1 MKVVWINKEWNAL
14 IFVVNCTAHSFF
26 RQCDWSRW
34 CPKIPVEHSKLV
46 TETSSYL
53 LHRSHFWK
61 IIPVELDQFNM
72 GKFRTQYSNL
82 DLKYT
87 CPSLWHC
94 WTSGNARVMHVHTF
108 CFSYGKLNWVSPP
121 PLWHFFLQGF
131 LCISTAKQ
139 WNGFSFVQTN
149 IASRVEM
156 FLGREIFLHKSV
168 WEHNWWI
175 SVFRETSATEALRQA
190 SRHVGW
196 ISLLHTKQNCFIADL
211 NNRCFSCIHF
221 FHESISSVCVGWT
234 KNVMGS
240 AKCNYFLEATFF
252 LNFSD
257 ILYNFLISDLHFKI
271 DVYALACFFWHVTR
285 LLNPNDSDQLSTYH
299 QTARTWKSSGVLFAA
314 ANHHYFKT
322 TN

>member
-1 MKVVWINKEWNAL
+1 MA
-14 IFVVNCTAHSFF
+14 
-26 RQCDWSRW
+26 
-34 CPKIPVEHSKLV
+34 
-46 TETSSYL
+46 
-53 LHRSHFWK
+53 
-61 IIPVELDQFNM
+61 
-72 GKFRTQYSNL
+72 
-82 DLKYT
+82 
-87 CPSLWHC
+87 
-94 WTSGNARVMHVHTF
+94 
-108 CFSYGKLNWVSPP
+108 
-121 PLWHFFLQGF
+121 FFLQGF

-196 ISLLHTKQNCFIADL
+196 ISLLLTKHNCFIADL
-211 NNRCFSCIHF
+211 NNRFFLCIHF

-240 AKCNYFLEATFF
+240 AKCNYFQEATFF

-271 DVYALACFFWHVTR
+271 DVYDLACFFCNWHVASR
-285 LLNPNDSDQLSTYH
+285 WIQILNGSNQLSTYH
-299 QTARTWKSSGVLFAA
+299 QTARTWESSGVLFAA

-322 TN
+322 TY